1 MKTQL
6 FTNLFWGGLL
16 FLVSCSNN
24 SDYQPFVPS
33 LPPIT
38 QTGANTFGAVVDGKV
53 FIPKTSYPSNPG
65 GGIIKGLDFMNE
77 HRINL
82 AKHLLRNHAYQQYT
96 ITSIGLESGFNSRS
110 AFYHTFKKHTG
121 VTPSAYQKQ

>member
-53 FIPKTSYPSNPG
+53 FIPKTSYPSNP
-65 GGIIKGLDFMNE
+65 
-77 HRINL
+77 
-82 AKHLLRNHAYQQYT
+82 
-96 ITSIGLESGFNSRS
+96 RS

>member
-6 FTNLFWGGLL
+6 FTNLFWGGLF

-65 GGIIKGLDFMNE
+65 GGIIKGLEVMVGSDFFDNNGDD
-77 HRINL
+77 I
-82 AKHLLRNHAYQQYT
+82 
-96 ITSIGLESGFNSRS
+96 
-110 AFYHTFKKHTG
+110 
-121 VTPSAYQKQ
+121 